1 MNESIKA
8 RALDY
13 AARCRDEQAELLR
26 TLGRLPAPSRQEDLR
41 AAFCRD
47 WLQKQG
53 SQDVTLDAA

>member
-1 MNESIKA
+1 MFCVLSSMKKGTDTMNESIKA

-47 WLQKQG
+47 
-53 SQDVTLDAA
+53 